1 MAIQP
6 YMEWTPIKKN
16 LQWKIG
22 YYFKKISQQ
31 PMTEVYKEFIHLK
44 AADVRR
50 ITVLLKVILAIT
62 GSTALCECGFCEWV
76 GKKFLQTRLSEK
88 ALDHIMHII
97 FMVYC

>member
-50 ITVLLKVILAIT
+50 ITVLL
-62 GSTALCECGFCEWV
+62 
-76 GKKFLQTRLSEK
+76 
-88 ALDHIMHII
+88 
-97 FMVYC
+97 